1 MPAGDCRASPPGR
14 RCHLEGGVT
23 LKGPQPPRA
32 AAAAAHERTRAA
44 TRGRAPK
51 SAPRGRAA
59 SWPVAMPPR
68 VTILALALMGAAV
81 AACAGDEHQ
90 KWDCVF
96 LHGAGELLVRARIFF
111 FSTTSQGHVWRV
123 RASVCSQANAPP
135 ERSDAPTLTAA
146 GLRCGGR
153 TRCARCWTSL
163 ARLVFPAEAATD
175 RPPFNRAAPRRT
187 GCAR

>member
-1 MPAGDCRASPPGR
+1 MRPPAGAR
-14 RCHLEGGVT
+14 RKARHGGA
-23 LKGPQPPRA
+23 R
-32 AAAAAHERTRAA
+32 
-44 TRGRAPK
+44 
-51 SAPRGRAA
+51 RAA
-59 SWPVAMPPR
+59 SLWPVAMPPR